1 MARQAYSER
10 TPLHLAAVASSSPE
24 VIGLLLHAGAVV
36 NARDAFDDTPLEAAL
51 STEASDPALIEVL
64 LAAGTDPNMSGLTLL
79 HSAVY
84 EAEDTTVLKMLIEA
98 GAELEGR
105 TMRTPHSTGGRT
117 PLPTA
122 VGSAADP
129 VAIAA
134 LLETGADMG
143 ARDGD
148 GWEPLH
154 MAYWHGARKEV
165 AEMLLAAGADINART
180 SGDLTRNIWLRRT
193 RSLRLRANR
202 RMRRYR
208 PLKVHSSSSVKNGL

>member
-10 TPLHLAAVASSSPE
+10 TALHLAAVASSSPE

-36 NARDAFDDTPLEAAL
+36 NARDTFDDTPLEAAL

-64 LAAGTDPNMSGLTLL
+64 LAAG
-79 HSAVY
+79 
-84 EAEDTTVLKMLIEA
+84 
-98 GAELEGR
+98 AELEGR

-117 PLPTA
+117 PLHTA

-134 LLETGADMG
+134 LLEAGADMG
-143 ARDGD
+143 TRDGD
-148 GWEPLH
+148 GWELLH